1 MKKEEKINY
10 KIDGDVLKNYV
21 EAINSIKEPM
31 SRIKDQ
37 LNQLSK
43 PMQELSKS
51 LNNSMKPIIEASR
64 VASNSLEPI
73 KKIGE
78 QLNESLKPIQE
89 QLKNINT
96 MSNAIKELS
105 IKFPNE
111 QSKIFTDTI
120 KQIMNVNNGMLS
132 TRMIEPLNISR
143 QYLSIMESNKDIEK
157 VSRGIYLSPSAFE
170 DSYFS
175 FQQKYKK
182 AIFSHMN
189 ALYFYGMTE
198 EFPYNY
204 TVTVP
209 QSYHV
214 DTVNEKCNVFY
225 VSEDIYELGVVEIET
240 PNGNKVRAYDK
251 ERCICDIIRSKG
263 RMDSEQVKKT
273 IKQYIQCKD
282 KDIAKLSEYS
292 KKMGINDKV
301 MKMVGE
307 SYYE

>member
-10 KIDGDVLKNYV
+10 KIDSNVLKNYV
-21 EAINSIKEPM
+21 NAINSIKAPM
-31 SRIKDQ
+31 NQIKKQ
-37 LNQLSK
+37 LDQLSK
-43 PMQELSKS
+43 PMKEMSNSINK
-51 LNNSMKPIIEASR
+51 SMKPIQE
-64 VASNSLEPI
+64 E
-73 KKIGE
+73 
-78 QLNESLKPIQE
+78 LKS
-89 QLKNINT
+89 INT
-96 MSNAIKELS
+96 MSSAIKELL
-105 IKFPNE
+105 IKYPNE
-111 QSKIFTDTI
+111 QAKILTDTI
-120 KQIMNVNNGMLS
+120 KQIMNTNNGMLS

-143 QYLSIMESNKDIEK
+143 QYLSIMENNNDIEK
-157 VSRGIYLSPSAFE
+157 VSRGIYLSPNAFE

-225 VSEDIYELGVVEIET
+225 VSDDIYELGIVEIKT
-240 PNGNKVRAYDK
+240 PNGNKVRVYDK

-273 IKQYIQCKD
+273 IKQYMQSRD

-292 KKMGINDKV
+292 KKIGINKKV
-301 MKMVGE
+301 MEMVGGF
-307 SYYE
+307 YE

>member
-1 MKKEEKINY
+1 MKKEEKLNY
-10 KIDGDVLKNYV
+10 KIDSNVLKNYV
-21 EAINSIKEPM
+21 KAINSIKAPM
-31 SRIKDQ
+31 NQIKEQ
-37 LNQLSK
+37 LDQLSK
-43 PMQELSKS
+43 PMKELSNS
-51 LNNSMKPIIEASR
+51 INESMKPIIEASK
-64 VASNSLEPI
+64 VVSKSLEPI
-73 KKIGE
+73 RKIGE

-89 QLKNINT
+89 ELKSINT
-96 MSNAIKELS
+96 MSNVIKELS
-105 IKFPNE
+105 IKYPNE
-111 QSKIFTDTI
+111 QAKILTDTI
-120 KQIMNVNNGMLS
+120 KQIMNTNNGMLS

-143 QYLSIMESNKDIEK
+143 QYLSIMENNNDIEK

-182 AIFSHMN
+182 SIFSHMN

-225 VSEDIYELGVVEIET
+225 VSDDIYELGIVEIET
-240 PNGNKVRAYDK
+240 PNGNKVRTYDK

-273 IKQYIQCKD
+273 IKQYMQSRD

-292 KKMGINDKV
+292 KKMGINKKV
-301 MKMVGE
+301 MEMVGG
-307 SYYE
+307 YYE

>member
-10 KIDGDVLKNYV
+10 KIDSDVLKNYV

-73 KKIGE
+73 KKTGE

-89 QLKNINT
+89 QLKSINT
-96 MSNAIKELS
+96 MSNAIKKLS

-143 QYLSIMESNKDIEK
+143 QYLSIMESNNDIEK

-214 DTVNEKCNVFY
+214 GTVNEKCNVFY

-292 KKMGINDKV
+292 KKMGIKDKV
-301 MKMVGE
+301 MEMVGG

>member
-10 KIDGDVLKNYV
+10 KIDSNVLKNYV
-21 EAINSIKEPM
+21 NAINSIKAPM
-31 SRIKDQ
+31 NQIKKQ
-37 LNQLSK
+37 LDQLSK
-43 PMQELSKS
+43 PMKEMSNSINK
-51 LNNSMKPIIEASR
+51 SMKPIQE
-64 VASNSLEPI
+64 E
-73 KKIGE
+73 
-78 QLNESLKPIQE
+78 LKS
-89 QLKNINT
+89 INT
-96 MSNAIKELS
+96 MSSAIKELL
-105 IKFPNE
+105 IKYPNE
-111 QSKIFTDTI
+111 QAKILTDTI
-120 KQIMNVNNGMLS
+120 KQIMNTNNGMLS

-143 QYLSIMESNKDIEK
+143 QYLSIMENNNDIEK
-157 VSRGIYLSPSAFE
+157 VSRGIYLSPNAFE

-225 VSEDIYELGVVEIET
+225 VSDDIYELGIVEIET

-273 IKQYIQCKD
+273 IKQYMQSRD
-282 KDIAKLSEYS
+282 KDMAKLSEYS
-292 KKMGINDKV
+292 KNMGINKKV
-301 MKMVGE
+301 MEIVGGF
-307 SYYE
+307 YE

>member
-10 KIDGDVLKNYV
+10 KIDSNVLKNYV
-21 EAINSIKEPM
+21 NAINSIKAPM
-31 SRIKDQ
+31 NQIKKQ

-43 PMQELSKS
+43 PMKEMSNLI
-51 LNNSMKPIIEASR
+51 NESMKPI
-64 VASNSLEPI
+64 
-73 KKIGE
+73 
-78 QLNESLKPIQE
+78 QE
-89 QLKNINT
+89 ELKNINT
-96 MSNAIKELS
+96 MSNVIKELS

-111 QSKIFTDTI
+111 QAKILTDTI
-120 KQIMNVNNGMLS
+120 KQIMKTNNGMIS

-143 QYLSIMESNKDIEK
+143 QYLSIMENNNDIEK
-157 VSRGIYLSPSAFE
+157 VSRGIYLSPNAFE

-189 ALYFYGMTE
+189 ALYFYGMTQ

-225 VSEDIYELGVVEIET
+225 VSDDIYELGIVEIET

-273 IKQYIQCKD
+273 IKQYMQSRD

-292 KKMGINDKV
+292 KKIGINKKV
-301 MKMVGE
+301 MEMVGGF
-307 SYYE
+307 YE

>member
-1 MKKEEKINY
+1 MIQFQCNCQERKGINMNKGEKVNY
-10 KIDGDVLKNYV
+10 KIDDNILKDYV

-31 SRIKDQ
+31 SQIKEK

-43 PMQELSKS
+43 TT
-51 LNNSMKPIIEASR
+51 
-64 VASNSLEPI
+64 
-73 KKIGE
+73 KKT
-78 QLNESLKPIQE
+78 LNESLKPIQE
-89 QLKNINT
+89 QLKSINT
-96 MSNAIKELS
+96 MSNAIKKLS
-105 IKFPNE
+105 INYPNE
-111 QSKIFTDTI
+111 QAKIFTDII
-120 KQIMNVNNGMLS
+120 KQIINTNNGILS

-143 QYLSIMESNKDIEK
+143 QYLSIMEKNKDIEK
-157 VSRGIYLSPSAFE
+157 ISRGIYLSPRVFE

-209 QSYHV
+209 QNYHV

-225 VSEDIYELGVVEIET
+225 VSDDIYEIGVTEVET
-240 PNGNKVRAYDK
+240 PSGNKVRAYDK

-263 RMDSEQVKKT
+263 RMDHEQVKKS
-273 IKQYIQCKD
+273 IKQYLQGKD
-282 KDIAKLSEYS
+282 KNVAKLSDYAKRMGIS
-292 KKMGINDKV
+292 KKVMEIVGI
-301 MKMVGE
+301 
-307 SYYE
+307 YYE

>member
-10 KIDGDVLKNYV
+10 KIDSNVLKNYV
-21 EAINSIKEPM
+21 NAINSIKAPM
-31 SRIKDQ
+31 NQIKEQ

-43 PMQELSKS
+43 LMKELSNS
-51 LNNSMKPIIEASR
+51 INESMKPIQE
-64 VASNSLEPI
+64 E
-73 KKIGE
+73 
-78 QLNESLKPIQE
+78 LKS
-89 QLKNINT
+89 INT
-96 MSNAIKELS
+96 MSNVIKELL
-105 IKFPNE
+105 IKYPNE
-111 QSKIFTDTI
+111 QAKILTDTI
-120 KQIMNVNNGMLS
+120 KQIMNTNNGMLS

-143 QYLSIMESNKDIEK
+143 QYLSIMENNNDIEK
-157 VSRGIYLSPSAFE
+157 VSRGIYLSPNAFE

-225 VSEDIYELGVVEIET
+225 VSDDIYELGIVEIET

-273 IKQYIQCKD
+273 IKQYMQSRD
-282 KDIAKLSEYS
+282 KDMAKLSEYS
-292 KKMGINDKV
+292 KNMGINKKV
-301 MKMVGE
+301 MEMVGG
-307 SYYE
+307 YYE

>member
-10 KIDGDVLKNYV
+10 KIDSDVLKNYV

-43 PMQELSKS
+43 PMQKLNKS
-51 LNNSMKPIIEASR
+51 LDDSMKPIIEASR

-89 QLKNINT
+89 QLKSINT

-132 TRMIEPLNISR
+132 TRMIDPLNISR
-143 QYLSIMESNKDIEK
+143 QYLSIMESNNDIEK

-225 VSEDIYELGVVEIET
+225 VSDDIYELGIVEVET

-301 MKMVGE
+301 MEMVGE

>member
-1 MKKEEKINY
+1 MNKEEKINY
-10 KIDGDVLKNYV
+10 KIDSNVLKNYV

-31 SRIKDQ
+31 SQIKEQ

-43 PMQELSKS
+43 PMQELEKS
-51 LNNSMKPIIEASR
+51 
-64 VASNSLEPI
+64 
-73 KKIGE
+73 
-78 QLNESLKPIQE
+78 LNESLKPIQE
-89 QLKNINT
+89 QLKSINN

-105 IKFPNE
+105 INYPNE

-120 KQIMNVNNGMLS
+120 KQIINTNNGMLS

-143 QYLSIMESNKDIEK
+143 QYLSIMEKNKDIEK
-157 VSRGIYLSPSAFE
+157 ISRGIYLSPSVFE

-225 VSEDIYELGVVEIET
+225 VSDDIYEIGVTEVET
-240 PNGNKVRAYDK
+240 PSGNKVRAYDK

-263 RMDSEQVKKT
+263 RMDPEQVKKS
-273 IKQYIQCKD
+273 IKQYIQSKD
-282 KDIAKLSEYS
+282 KNVAKLSDYAKRMGIS
-292 KKMGINDKV
+292 KKV
-301 MKMVGE
+301 MEMVGI
-307 SYYE
+307 YYE

>member
-10 KIDGDVLKNYV
+10 KIDSDVLKNYV

-43 PMQELSKS
+43 PMQKLNKS
-51 LNNSMKPIIEASR
+51 LDDSMKPIFEASR

-73 KKIGE
+73 KKNGE

-89 QLKNINT
+89 QLKSINT

-120 KQIMNVNNGMLS
+120 KQIMNINNGMLS

-143 QYLSIMESNKDIEK
+143 QYLSIMESNNDIEK

-225 VSEDIYELGVVEIET
+225 VSDDIYELGIVEIET

>member
-10 KIDGDVLKNYV
+10 KIDSDVLKNYV

-37 LNQLSK
+37 LNKLSK
-43 PMQELSKS
+43 PMQKLSKS
-51 LNNSMKPIIEASR
+51 LDDSMKPIIEVSR

-73 KKIGE
+73 KKNGE
-78 QLNESLKPIQE
+78 QLNELLKPIQE
-89 QLKNINT
+89 QLKSINT

-120 KQIMNVNNGMLS
+120 KQIMNTNNGMLS

-143 QYLSIMESNKDIEK
+143 QYLSIMESNNDIEK

-225 VSEDIYELGVVEIET
+225 VSDDIYELGIVEIET

-301 MKMVGE
+301 MEMVGE

>member
-1 MKKEEKINY
+1 MKKENKIYY
-10 KIDGDVLKNYV
+10 KIDSDILKNYV
-21 EAINSIKEPM
+21 EAINSIKKPM
-31 SRIKDQ
+31 SQIKIQ
-37 LNQLSK
+37 LNK
-43 PMQELSKS
+43 PAKKVQEELKS
-51 LNNSMKPIIEASR
+51 I
-64 VASNSLEPI
+64 
-73 KKIGE
+73 
-78 QLNESLKPIQE
+78 
-89 QLKNINT
+89 NI
-96 MSNAIKELS
+96 MSNVIEKLLIKY
-105 IKFPNE
+105 PNE
-111 QSKIFTDTI
+111 QAKIFIDTI
-120 KQIMNVNNGMLS
+120 KQIMNTNNGMIS
-132 TRMIEPLNISR
+132 TRMIEPLNINR
-143 QYLSIMESNKDIEK
+143 QYLSIMENNNDIEK

-225 VSEDIYELGVVEIET
+225 VSDDIYELGIVEIET

-273 IKQYIQCKD
+273 IKQYMQSRD
-282 KDIAKLSEYS
+282 KDMAKLSEYS
-292 KKMGINDKV
+292 KNMGINKKV
-301 MKMVGE
+301 MEIVGGF
-307 SYYE
+307 YE

>member
-10 KIDGDVLKNYV
+10 KIDSNVLKNYV
-21 EAINSIKEPM
+21 NAINSIKAPM
-31 SRIKDQ
+31 NQIKKQ

-43 PMQELSKS
+43 PMKEMSNLI
-51 LNNSMKPIIEASR
+51 NESMKPIQE
-64 VASNSLEPI
+64 E
-73 KKIGE
+73 
-78 QLNESLKPIQE
+78 LKS
-89 QLKNINT
+89 INT
-96 MSNAIKELS
+96 MSNVIKELS

-111 QSKIFTDTI
+111 QAKILTDTI
-120 KQIMNVNNGMLS
+120 KQIMNTNNGMIS

-143 QYLSIMESNKDIEK
+143 QYLSIMQNNNDIEK

-225 VSEDIYELGVVEIET
+225 VSDDVYELGIVEIET

-263 RMDSEQVKKT
+263 RMDSEQIKKT
-273 IKQYIQCKD
+273 IKQYMQSRD
-282 KDIAKLSEYS
+282 KDMAKLSEYS
-292 KKMGINDKV
+292 KNMGINKKV
-301 MKMVGE
+301 MEMVGE
-307 SYYE
+307 FYE

>member
-10 KIDGDVLKNYV
+10 KIDSNVLKNYV
-21 EAINSIKEPM
+21 EAINSIKAPM
-31 SRIKDQ
+31 NQIKEQ
-37 LNQLSK
+37 LNQLTK
-43 PMQELSKS
+43 PMKKLSKS
-51 LNNSMKPIIEASR
+51 INESMKPTIEASKA
-64 VASNSLEPI
+64 ASKSLEPI
-73 KKIGE
+73 RKIGK

-89 QLKNINT
+89 QLKSINT

-111 QSKIFTDTI
+111 QAKIFTDTI
-120 KQIMNVNNGMLS
+120 KQIMNTNNGMLS

-143 QYLSIMESNKDIEK
+143 QYLSIMENNNDIEK

-209 QSYHV
+209 QRYHV

-273 IKQYIQCKD
+273 IKQYMQSRD

-292 KKMGINDKV
+292 KKMDINDKV
-301 MKMVGE
+301 MEMVGG
-307 SYYE
+307 YYE

>member
-10 KIDGDVLKNYV
+10 KIDSNVLKNYV
-21 EAINSIKEPM
+21 NAINSIKAPM
-31 SRIKDQ
+31 NQIKKQ
-37 LNQLSK
+37 LDQLSK
-43 PMQELSKS
+43 PMKEMSNLI
-51 LNNSMKPIIEASR
+51 NESMKPIQE
-64 VASNSLEPI
+64 E
-73 KKIGE
+73 
-78 QLNESLKPIQE
+78 LKS
-89 QLKNINT
+89 INT
-96 MSNAIKELS
+96 MSNVIKELS
-105 IKFPNE
+105 IKFPKE
-111 QSKIFTDTI
+111 QAKILTDTI
-120 KQIMNVNNGMLS
+120 KQIMKTNNGMIS

-143 QYLSIMESNKDIEK
+143 QYLSIMENNNDIEK

-225 VSEDIYELGVVEIET
+225 VSDDIYELGIVEIET

-273 IKQYIQCKD
+273 IKQYMQSRD
-282 KDIAKLSEYS
+282 KDMAKLSEYS
-292 KKMGINDKV
+292 KNMGINKKV
-301 MKMVGE
+301 MEMVGRF
-307 SYYE
+307 YE

>member
-10 KIDGDVLKNYV
+10 KIDSNVLKNYV
-21 EAINSIKEPM
+21 NAINSIKAPM
-31 SRIKDQ
+31 NQIKKQ
-37 LNQLSK
+37 LDQLSK
-43 PMQELSKS
+43 PMKEMSNS
-51 LNNSMKPIIEASR
+51 INESMKPIQE
-64 VASNSLEPI
+64 E
-73 KKIGE
+73 
-78 QLNESLKPIQE
+78 LKS
-89 QLKNINT
+89 INT
-96 MSNAIKELS
+96 MSSAIKELL
-105 IKFPNE
+105 IKYPNE
-111 QSKIFTDTI
+111 QAKILTDTI
-120 KQIMNVNNGMLS
+120 KQIMNTNNGMLS

-143 QYLSIMESNKDIEK
+143 QYLSIMENNNDIEK
-157 VSRGIYLSPSAFE
+157 VSRGIYLSPNAFE

-225 VSEDIYELGVVEIET
+225 VSDDIYELGIVEIET
-240 PNGNKVRAYDK
+240 PNGNKVRVYDK

-273 IKQYIQCKD
+273 IKQYMQSRD

-292 KKMGINDKV
+292 KKMDINDKV
-301 MKMVGE
+301 MEMVGG

>member
-10 KIDGDVLKNYV
+10 KIDSDVLKNYV

-31 SRIKDQ
+31 SQIKDQ
-37 LNQLSK
+37 LNQLTK
-43 PMQELSKS
+43 PMQELNKS
-51 LNNSMKPIIEASR
+51 
-64 VASNSLEPI
+64 
-73 KKIGE
+73 
-78 QLNESLKPIQE
+78 LNESLKPIQE
-89 QLKNINT
+89 ELKSINT
-96 MSNAIKELS
+96 MSNVIKELL
-105 IKFPNE
+105 IKYPNE
-111 QSKIFTDTI
+111 QAKIFTDTI
-120 KQIMNVNNGMLS
+120 KQIMNTNNGMLS

-143 QYLSIMESNKDIEK
+143 QYLSIMENNNDIEK

-189 ALYFYGMTE
+189 SLYFYGMTE
-198 EFPYNY
+198 EFPYTY

-225 VSEDIYELGVVEIET
+225 VSDDIYEIGVVEVET
-240 PNGNKVRAYDK
+240 PSGNKVRAYDK

-263 RMDSEQVKKT
+263 RMDPEQVKKS
-273 IKQYIQCKD
+273 IKQYIQSKD
-282 KDIAKLSEYS
+282 KNVAKLSDYA
-292 KKMGINDKV
+292 KRMGIDEKV
-301 MKMVGE
+301 MEMVGV
-307 SYYE
+307 YYE

>member
-1 MKKEEKINY
+1 MKKEKKINY
-10 KIDGDVLKNYV
+10 KIDSNVLKNYV

-31 SRIKDQ
+31 SQIKEQ

-43 PMQELSKS
+43 PMQELEKS
-51 LNNSMKPIIEASR
+51 LNENMKPIVET
-64 VASNSLEPI
+64 SNVVSKSLEPI
-73 KKIGE
+73 RKIGE
-78 QLNESLKPIQE
+78 QLNESLKPLQE
-89 QLKNINT
+89 QLKSINT
-96 MSNAIKELS
+96 MSNAIKKLS
-105 IKFPNE
+105 INYPNE

-120 KQIMNVNNGMLS
+120 KQIINTNNGMLS

-143 QYLSIMESNKDIEK
+143 QYLSIMEKNKDIEK
-157 VSRGIYLSPSAFE
+157 ISRGIYLSPNVFE

-225 VSEDIYELGVVEIET
+225 VSDDIYEIGVTEVET
-240 PNGNKVRAYDK
+240 PSGNKVRAYDK

-263 RMDSEQVKKT
+263 RMDPEQVKKSV
-273 IKQYIQCKD
+273 KQYIESKD
-282 KDIAKLSEYS
+282 KNIAKLSDYA
-292 KKMGINDKV
+292 KRMGISEKV
-301 MKMVGE
+301 MEMVGI
-307 SYYE
+307 YYD

>member
-10 KIDGDVLKNYV
+10 KIDSDVLKNYV

-43 PMQELSKS
+43 PMQKLNKS
-51 LNNSMKPIIEASR
+51 LDDSMKPIIEASR

-73 KKIGE
+73 KKNGE

-89 QLKNINT
+89 QLKSINT

-105 IKFPNE
+105 VKFPNE

-143 QYLSIMESNKDIEK
+143 QYLSIMESNNDIEK

-225 VSEDIYELGVVEIET
+225 VSDDIYELGIVEVET

-301 MKMVGE
+301 MEMVGE
-307 SYYE
+307 SYYD

>member
-1 MKKEEKINY
+1 MKKEKKINY
-10 KIDGDVLKNYV
+10 KIDSNVLKNYV

-31 SRIKDQ
+31 SQIKEQ

-43 PMQELSKS
+43 PMQELEKS
-51 LNNSMKPIIEASR
+51 
-64 VASNSLEPI
+64 
-73 KKIGE
+73 
-78 QLNESLKPIQE
+78 LNESLKPIQE
-89 QLKNINT
+89 QLKSINI
-96 MSNAIKELS
+96 MSNVIKELS
-105 IKFPNE
+105 INYPNE

-120 KQIMNVNNGMLS
+120 KQIINTNNGMLS

-143 QYLSIMESNKDIEK
+143 QYLSIMEKNKDIEK
-157 VSRGIYLSPSAFE
+157 ISRGIYISPSVFE

-214 DTVNEKCNVFY
+214 DIVNEKCNVFY
-225 VSEDIYELGVVEIET
+225 VSDDIYEIGVTEVET
-240 PNGNKVRAYDK
+240 PSGNKVRAYDK

-263 RMDSEQVKKT
+263 RMDPEQVKKS
-273 IKQYIQCKD
+273 IKQYIQSKD
-282 KDIAKLSEYS
+282 KNVAKLSDYAKRMGIS
-292 KKMGINDKV
+292 KKV
-301 MKMVGE
+301 MEMVGI
-307 SYYE
+307 YYE

>member
-10 KIDGDVLKNYV
+10 KIDSNVLKNYV
-21 EAINSIKEPM
+21 NAINSIKAPM
-31 SRIKDQ
+31 NQIKKQ
-37 LNQLSK
+37 LDQLSK
-43 PMQELSKS
+43 PMKEMSNLI
-51 LNNSMKPIIEASR
+51 NESMKPI
-64 VASNSLEPI
+64 
-73 KKIGE
+73 
-78 QLNESLKPIQE
+78 QE
-89 QLKNINT
+89 ELKNINT
-96 MSNAIKELS
+96 MSNVIKELS

-111 QSKIFTDTI
+111 KAKILTDTI
-120 KQIMNVNNGMLS
+120 KQIMKTNNGMIS

-143 QYLSIMESNKDIEK
+143 QYLSIMKNNNDIEK

-225 VSEDIYELGVVEIET
+225 VSDDIYELGIVEIET

-273 IKQYIQCKD
+273 IKQYMKSRD

-292 KKMGINDKV
+292 NNMGINKKV
-301 MKMVGE
+301 MEMVGGF
-307 SYYE
+307 YE

>member
-10 KIDGDVLKNYV
+10 KIDSNVLKNYV
-21 EAINSIKEPM
+21 NAINSIKAPM
-31 SRIKDQ
+31 NQIKKQ
-37 LNQLSK
+37 LDQLSK
-43 PMQELSKS
+43 PMKEMSNS
-51 LNNSMKPIIEASR
+51 INESMKPIQE
-64 VASNSLEPI
+64 E
-73 KKIGE
+73 
-78 QLNESLKPIQE
+78 LKS
-89 QLKNINT
+89 INT
-96 MSNAIKELS
+96 MSSAIKELL
-105 IKFPNE
+105 IKYPNE
-111 QSKIFTDTI
+111 QAKILTDTI
-120 KQIMNVNNGMLS
+120 KQIMNTNNGMLS

-143 QYLSIMESNKDIEK
+143 QYLSIMENNNDIEK
-157 VSRGIYLSPSAFE
+157 VSRGIYLSPNAFE

-204 TVTVP
+204 TVTIP

-225 VSEDIYELGVVEIET
+225 VSDDIYELGIVEIET

-273 IKQYIQCKD
+273 IKQYMQSRD

-292 KKMGINDKV
+292 KNMGINKKV
-301 MKMVGE
+301 MEMVGG
-307 SYYE
+307 YYE